1 MLFSSI
7 TFLFYFL
14 PVFLICYFIVPKK
27 FANAV
32 LLLGSLFFYAWGEP
46 RYLLLMVM
54 MICAGYFF
62 GIWIQKITTPGSRKL
77 VTALS
82 VAFCLVVL
90 GFFKYTDFL
99 LENINRLPGLSVS
112 LLSVTLPI
120 GISFYTFQIISY
132 LLDVSH
138 KKVSAQKNFLCLAV
152 YIAMFPQ
159 LIAGPIVRY
168 RDIEKQLTERTV
180 TVSEIS
186 CGIRRFVIGLCKKLI
201 LANTLGEIGNLYR
214 ETSQVTVVFVWLYAI
229 AATLQIYFDFSGYSD
244 MAIGLGKIMGFE
256 LPENF
261 DYPLASCSIT
271 DFWHR
276 WHMTLGGFFRDY
288 LYIPLG
294 GNRVPVLKW
303 IRNIL
308 IVWMATGLWHG
319 AAWTFVVWGMFF
331 AFFLVIEKTVK
342 KAILKNEKVLPKQ
355 IPGIV
360 LCRHIYVWLLLCISF
375 VIFNATDLSDAFTT
389 LKYMSGAG
397 HISLVSAESLFY
409 FRDYFFILLI
419 AVVIACGFF
428 RYLTDFLR
436 QYQTGERV
444 LNIVEPILLATG
456 FLICVAYLIN
466 GSYNP
471 FLYFRF

>member
-27 FANAV
+27 FTNVV

-82 VAFCLVVL
+82 VTFCLVVL

-99 LENINRLPGLSVS
+99 LENINRLSGLSVP

-152 YIAMFPQ
+152 YISMFSQ

-168 RDIEKQLTERTV
+168 QDIEKQLTERTV
-180 TVSEIS
+180 TVSAAS
-186 CGIRRFVIGLCKKLI
+186 YGIRRFVIGLCKKLI

-214 ETSQVTVVFVWLYAI
+214 ESSQVTVLFVWLYAV

-244 MAIGLGKIMGFE
+244 MAIGLGRIMGFD

-261 DYPLASCSIT
+261 DYPLASRSIT
-271 DFWHR
+271 EFWRR
-276 WHMTLGGFFRDY
+276 WHMTLGRFFRDY

-294 GNRVPVLKW
+294 GNRVSVFKW
-303 IRNIL
+303 VRNIL

-319 AAWTFVVWGMFF
+319 AAWTFVVWGLFF
-331 AFFLVIEKTVK
+331 ACWLMIEKLAR
-342 KAILKNEKVLPKQ
+342 KAGQKRKTCFSLW
-355 IPGIV
+355 
-360 LCRHIYVWLLLCISF
+360 RHIYVWLLLCISF
-375 VIFNATDLSDAFTT
+375 VIFNATDLPDAFTT

-397 HISLVSAESLFY
+397 HISLISAESLFY

-428 RYLTDFLR
+428 RYVTERLR
-436 QYQTGERV
+436 QYQAGEKV
-444 LNIVEPILLATG
+444 LNMVEPILLATG

>member
-14 PVFLICYFIVPKK
+14 PVFLICYFAVPKK
-27 FANAV
+27 FANVV

-46 RYLLLMVM
+46 RYLLLMVV

-62 GIWIQKITTPGSRKL
+62 GIWIQKTSVPGSRKL

-82 VAFCLVVL
+82 VTFCLVVL

-99 LENINRLPGLSVS
+99 LENVNRLTGISAP

-152 YIAMFPQ
+152 YISMFPQ

-168 RDIEKQLTERTV
+168 QDIEKQLTERSA
-180 TVSEIS
+180 TVSAVS
-186 CGIRRFVIGLCKKLI
+186 YGIRRFVTGLCKKLI

-214 ETSQVTVVFVWLYAI
+214 EVSQVTVLFVWLYAI

-244 MAIGLGKIMGFE
+244 MAIGLGKIMGFD

-261 DYPLASCSIT
+261 DYPLASRSIT
-271 DFWHR
+271 EFWRR
-276 WHMTLGGFFRDY
+276 WHMTLGRFFRDY

-294 GNRVPVLKW
+294 GNRVSAARW

-319 AAWTFVVWGMFF
+319 AAWTFVVWGLFF
-331 AFFLVIEKTVK
+331 AFWLVIEKLAR
-342 KAILKNEKVLPKQ
+342 KAGRKQ
-355 IPGIV
+355 NIWFS

-389 LKYMSGAG
+389 IKYMSGAG

-409 FRDYFFILLI
+409 FKDYFFILLI
-419 AVVIACGFF
+419 AIVIACGFF
-428 RYLTDFLR
+428 RYAADRLR
-436 QYQTGERV
+436 RYTAGEKA
-444 LNIVEPILLATG
+444 LNILEPVLLVAG
-456 FLICVAYLIN
+456 FLICVSYLIN